1 VSAAGI
7 TSTSLGGEASLMGGR
22 ADCGE
27 GPLPG
32 LPVISGPEWFDGDGR
47 PFVLRI
53 ECPLASEEMV
63 AALYGLIEAGEM
75 LDSEELCGCVAVA
88 LLVEG
93 LAGLQERA
101 ARMRREELSGA
112 IASPAFLALCRQRV
126 AALLGY

>member
-1 VSAAGI
+1 
-7 TSTSLGGEASLMGGR
+7 MGGYSGQ
-22 ADCGE
+22 GE

-88 LLVEG
+88 LLMEG

-101 ARMRREELSGA
+101 ARIRRDERSGA

-126 AALLGY
+126 TALLGY